1 MNILLLSTG
10 SVSAYLSHKL
20 AYQLKE
26 DGHEVKH
33 YMTKAAGELMMYS
46 KGSLSTT
53 SNTNVSFGQSFYT
66 GHFSSYYT
74 LTHEIADWHDK
85 AGHPVGHIDLVR
97 WADVCVVCPADYNI
111 VGKMANGVADDF
123 VTSVL
128 AAWMG
133 CGKKLYICEAM
144 NSMMY
149 QGPVYQRNRTYLDS
163 LDFVRFIEPTVKNL
177 ACGGIGIGGLAD
189 ITTVKNIVEGHVWHQ
204 PIKQED
210 LLGKPVYNGP
220 AEIAKGMFGKFICDD
235 MLNEFV
241 RGKCRE
247 KFRDYIPRFYE
258 PGAFGA
264 IRKFDI
270 HEGMDIYTHD
280 GADVYPVEEGVVT
293 AVYEFTGKNANC
305 DWWNPTW
312 CIKVQGKSGVVT
324 YGELAKPRDGIQ
336 VGKKVYPCISIGHV
350 TPVLKPEKYRPDI
363 RNHSVAMLHLELRT
377 ETCHLDGWKLDGQR
391 DKKLLDPTP
400 YLKSKDLIT
409 V

>member
-20 AYQLKE
+20 AHQLKE

-33 YMTKAAGELMMYS
+33 YMTKAAGQMMSLS
-46 KGSLSTT
+46 KGSNSKDDESQT
-53 SNTNVSFGQSFYT
+53 FYT
-66 GHFSSYYT
+66 GHFSNYISIEREA
-74 LTHEIADWHDK
+74 LDWHDK
-85 AGHPVGHIDLVR
+85 PSHPVKHIDLVR
-97 WADVCVVCPADYNI
+97 WADICVVCPADYNI

-123 VTSVL
+123 VSSIL

-149 QGPVYQRNRTYLDS
+149 QGPVYQKNRTYLDS

-189 ITTVKNIVEGHVWHQ
+189 ITTIKNIVEGHFWYQ

-210 LLGKPVYNGP
+210 LLGKPVYNGQS
-220 AEIAKGMFGKFICDD
+220 ENDKGMFGKFVYDANS
-235 MLNEFV
+235 NEFV

-247 KFRDYIPRFYE
+247 RFRDYIPRFYE

-270 HEGMDIYTHD
+270 HEGVDIYTHADAPVYAVED
-280 GADVYPVEEGVVT
+280 GIVT
-293 AVYEFTGKNANC
+293 AVYEFTGQKADC
-305 DWWNPTW
+305 PWWNPTW
-312 CIKVQGKSGVVT
+312 CVKVEGKSGVVT
-324 YGELAKPRDGIQ
+324 YGELKKPTIK
-336 VGKKVYPCISIGHV
+336 VGEGVIRGVTIVGRV
-350 TPVLKPEKYRPDI
+350 TPVLRPEKYRPDI

-377 ETCHLDGWKLDGQR
+377 ETCHLDGWQLDGQR
-391 DKKLLDPTP
+391 DKRLLDPTP
-400 YLKSKDLIT
+400 YLKNKDL
-409 V
+409 VEL